1 MSEKKLLIYEV
12 FKQGEKESGKDKK
25 NGIALYL
32 WTYFEEHLKFK
43 ISDKTLVRY
52 YDAFLRD
59 GKDVNIDTTVLNK
72 MSEYLGFKNF
82 DDFCKTETFTK
93 TNEDSSFTSVKVSID
108 EHEKSLTEKL
118 SQIVVN
124 ITTTPIFKLPE
135 FFTKQSGMGILGVL
149 LIGGIFVGK
158 QFVTGEEKM
167 PKTSNSKK
175 IVGIIDNSALKN
187 DSAVYYEAEIEKE
200 KIPATQIIRIVENAI
215 QKPMERLEHYMYW
228 NGERFVATAEAN
240 LGGQFEVFPM
250 NENQFKYFRK
260 ITQPDTI
267 TAKSLKKVWYSKK
280 DNLVEFFT
288 ADGKNPENDKEL
300 HPLTTYILNKYIL
313 SNN

>member
-1 MSEKKLLIYEV
+1 MSKKKLLIHEV
-12 FKQGEKESGKDKK
+12 FKQGKKESGKDKK

-32 WTYFEEHLKFK
+32 WAYFEEHLKFK

-52 YDAFLRD
+52 YDAFFRD
-59 GKDVNIDTTVLNK
+59 GKDVNIDTPVLNK
-72 MSEYLGFKNF
+72 LSEYLGFKNF

-108 EHEKSLTEKL
+108 EPEKSLTEKL

-124 ITTTPIFKLPE
+124 ITTTPVFKLPE
-135 FFTKQSGMGILGVL
+135 FLTKQSGMGILGVL

-158 QFVTGEEKM
+158 QFVTGEEKI
-167 PKTSNSKK
+167 PEASKSKK
-175 IVGIIDNSALKN
+175 VVGIMDYSSLKN
-187 DSAVYYEAEIEKE
+187 DSTVYYEADIEKE
-200 KIPATQIIRIVENAI
+200 KIPATQIIRVVENAI

-228 NGERFVATAEAN
+228 NGERFVATAEAD

-250 NENQFKYFRK
+250 NEPQFKYFRK
-260 ITQPDTI
+260 ITCPDTI
-267 TAKSLKKVWYSKK
+267 TIKSLKKVWYSKK

-300 HPLTTYILNKYIL
+300 HPLTAHILNKYIL
-313 SNN
+313 SKN

>member
-1 MSEKKLLIYEV
+1 MSKKKLLIHEV

-59 GKDVNIDTTVLNK
+59 GKDVNIDTPVLNK

-93 TNEDSSFTSVKVSID
+93 MNEDSSFTSVKVSID
-108 EHEKSLTEKL
+108 EAEKSLTEKL

-135 FFTKQSGMGILGVL
+135 FLTKQSGMGILGAL

-158 QFVTGEEKM
+158 KFVATEEKL
-167 PKTSNSKK
+167 PETSNSKK
-175 IVGIIDNSALKN
+175 VVGIMDYPAMKN

-200 KIPATQIIRIVENAI
+200 KIPATQIIRVVENAI

-228 NGERFVATAEAN
+228 NGERFVATAEAD
-240 LGGQFEVFPM
+240 LGGRFEVFPM
-250 NENQFKYFRK
+250 NEIQFKYFRK
-260 ITQPDTI
+260 ITCPDTI
-267 TAKSLKKVWYSKK
+267 TIKSLKKVWYSKK

-300 HPLTTYILNKYIL
+300 HPLTTHILNKYIL
-313 SNN
+313 SKN